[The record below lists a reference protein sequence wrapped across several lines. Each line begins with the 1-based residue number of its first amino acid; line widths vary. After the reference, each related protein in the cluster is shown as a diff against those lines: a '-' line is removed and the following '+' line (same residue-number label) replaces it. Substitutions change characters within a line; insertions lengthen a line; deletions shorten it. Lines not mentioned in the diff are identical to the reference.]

1 MQAIFTKFEQILAAK
16 AAAAGADVSRLERE
30 IDELV
35 AALYGLDDDE
45 KKLVGIG

>member
-1 MQAIFTKFEQILAAK
+1 
-16 AAAAGADVSRLERE
+16 VSQLGRE

-35 AALYGLDDDE
+35 AALYGLDAVE